1 MKKRLTPFNT
11 FLIASLFF
19 FTLEFFLDHKLTF
32 LGTTNLF
39 FFPAGFFLITGLFSL
54 VLYSGSF
61 DFFHYSIRKAA
72 LRFKRQTEEDNEIIP
87 LSKSVGS
94 THRYLISLGTGFMLI
109 CLLALIGYYL
119 FEQ

>member
-1 MKKRLTPFNT
+1 MKKRLTPFTT
-11 FLIASLFF
+11 FLIASFF
-19 FTLEFFLDHKLTF
+19 FFILELFLDHKLTF

-61 DFFHYSIRKAA
+61 DFFHYSLRKAA
-72 LRFKRQTEEDNEIIP
+72 LRFKRQSEEDYEIVP

-94 THRYLISLGTGFMLI
+94 THRYLISMGIGFMFI